1 MARLLTPVASS
12 PPTTAIAGD
21 DPPLVVLLGPPGS
34 GKGTQCSRLADEIGV
49 AHVSAGD
56 ALRDAMARGS
66 RLGEYARGFVESG
79 RLVPDEVVIDVI
91 AEELDRLDE
100 PPGVLLDGFPRT
112 VAQAVALEELRPGG
126 VRLAIELV
134 VPTLILM
141 RRLALRGRTDDRP
154 EVLRTRLASY
164 ERETRPLLAWFEARG
179 RLQLIDGNR
188 RHTAVTTALLDV
200 IDGIDTAAQTAVQC
214 C

>member
-12 PPTTAIAGD
+12 PPSSTTGGD
-21 DPPLVVLLGPPGS
+21 DPSLVVLLGPPGS
-34 GKGTQCSRLADEIGV
+34 GKGTQCSRLVQELGV

-66 RLGEYARGFVESG
+66 RLGEYARAYVEAG
-79 RLVPDEVVIDVI
+79 RLVPDEVVIDVV
-91 AEELDRLDE
+91 AEELGRLDD

-154 EVLRTRLASY
+154 DVLRTRLASY

-179 RLQLIDGNR
+179 RLQLIDGTR
-188 RHTAVTTALLDV
+188 RHSAVTTALLDI
-200 IDGIDTAAQTAVQC
+200 IDGIDAAAPAAAQC